1 MIRWLLVIGL
11 VPLAAQDWKAVEAET
26 IKHFQALI
34 RFDTSDPP
42 GREQEAADYV
52 KQVLEAEGIATK
64 TFTVAKGRPNIVA
77 RLKGSGKKRPILIIG
92 HTDVVAVDA
101 KKWKHPAFGAVREG
115 GYVYG
120 RGTID
125 DKDNVVGSLMTMLLL
140 KRLNVPL
147 DRDVI
152 FLAESG
158 EEGHTRVGI
167 QYMVGAH
174 YSEIDAEYCL
184 GEGWG
189 AVREGGKL
197 RYVAIATTE
206 KTPYRA
212 QLIARGPAG
221 HGSKPLTTN
230 ALLRLSRAVT
240 KVSEYRPPL
249 RLNDT
254 TRAYFEKIAT
264 ISTPEEAA
272 RFNGLLDAARTES
285 IQVWMQVNDPAN
297 YALLRTTLSP
307 TILQAGYR
315 SNVIPSEAQ
324 ATLDVRLAPGDNGPA
339 FFEELR
345 KVINDPTVEVT
356 RLVQDIRPA
365 SPPSA
370 LDNEAYRAIEAASRK
385 VYPGVPAIPTMMT
398 GATDMA
404 NLRAKGQACY
414 GIGPA
419 LDVEDGPLGFG
430 AHSDQERVLESALH
444 DYVRFQYEIV
454 HSLAK
459 AQ

>member
-1 MIRWLLVIGL
+1 MIRWLIVIGL
-11 VPLAAQDWKAVEAET
+11 VPLTAQDWKAVEAET

-64 TFTVAKGRPNIVA
+64 TFTVAKGRPNVVA
-77 RLKGSGKKRPILIIG
+77 RLKGTGKKRPILIIG

-125 DKDNVVGSLMTMLLL
+125 DKDNVAGSLMTMLLL

-174 YSEIDAEYCL
+174 YAEIDAEYCL

-264 ISTPEEAA
+264 ISSPEDAA
-272 RFNGLLDAARTES
+272 RFNGLLDAAKTES
-285 IQVWMQVNDPAN
+285 IQDYLQVNDPAN
-297 YALLRTTLSP
+297 YALLRTTVSP

-385 VYPGVPAIPTMMT
+385 VYPGVPTIPTMMT

-454 HSLAK
+454 VSLAK

>member
-101 KKWKHPAFGAVREG
+101 KKWKHPAFGAVRDG

-125 DKDNVVGSLMTMLLL
+125 DKDNVVGSLMTILLL

-174 YSEIDAEYCL
+174 YSEIDAEYCH

-197 RYVAIATTE
+197 R
-206 KTPYRA
+206 
-212 QLIARGPAG
+212 
-221 HGSKPLTTN
+221 
-230 ALLRLSRAVT
+230 
-240 KVSEYRPPL
+240 
-249 RLNDT
+249 
-254 TRAYFEKIAT
+254 
-264 ISTPEEAA
+264 
-272 RFNGLLDAARTES
+272 
-285 IQVWMQVNDPAN
+285 
-297 YALLRTTLSP
+297 
-307 TILQAGYR
+307 
-315 SNVIPSEAQ
+315 
-324 ATLDVRLAPGDNGPA
+324 
-339 FFEELR
+339 
-345 KVINDPTVEVT
+345 
-356 RLVQDIRPA
+356 
-365 SPPSA
+365 
-370 LDNEAYRAIEAASRK
+370 
-385 VYPGVPAIPTMMT
+385 
-398 GATDMA
+398 
-404 NLRAKGQACY
+404 
-414 GIGPA
+414 
-419 LDVEDGPLGFG
+419 
-430 AHSDQERVLESALH
+430 
-444 DYVRFQYEIV
+444 
-454 HSLAK
+454 
-459 AQ
+459 